1 MIIRMLSPI
10 SLGAFSDGV
19 AQAGL
24 GHARPVQRVR
34 AVASPQPQ
42 PNSAS
47 TPPAVA
53 PAARDGD
60 SVPNRLLPRG
70 SLLDLSV

>member
-19 AQAGL
+19 AQAGF
-24 GHARPVQRVR
+24 GHGRPVERIR
-34 AVASPQPQ
+34 AVANPQPQ
-42 PNSAS
+42 PAS
-47 TPPAVA
+47 SSVPPALA
-53 PAARDGD
+53 PAARDVD

>member
-1 MIIRMLSPI
+1 MIVSMLSPI

-19 AQAGL
+19 AQSAL

-34 AVASPQPQ
+34 AVASPQTQ
-42 PNSAS
+42 PNAP
-47 TPPAVA
+47 TAPPAMA

-60 SVPNRLLPRG
+60 GVPNRLLPRG